1 MKMKKTRTTVL
12 SQSCIDEL
20 ENFPTNNLI
29 TESDFSKID
38 RLSRLKKAVIASS
51 KQKLW
56 EAAWT

>member
-51 KQKLW
+51 KQKL
-56 EAAWT
+56 